1 MSSENESEWK
11 VMEET
16 EFISVRLMLLVV
28 VVLSIVV
35 QTVAQLMS
43 PSFWLNYQLL
53 AFILATNVG
62 AVILAMM
69 AQHSADNLSKRYR
82 QAFTPDFYRG
92 IELFSSFFSRLEKE
106 SISRGTDIEERM
118 DDLVPRV
125 HDFLLSND
133 PLASPP
139 ELTIEDAPEWQDESE
154 LFQ

>member
-1 MSSENESEWK
+1 MSSKNDWESINENSFVSVKWMLII
-11 VMEET
+11 VLT
-16 EFISVRLMLLVV
+16 LSFI
-28 VVLSIVV
+28 V
-35 QTVAQLMS
+35 QTLAQFLT

-92 IELFSSFFSRLEKE
+92 IELFSSFFYRLEQE
-106 SISRGTDIEERM
+106 SVSRGTNIEERM

-139 ELTIEDAPEWQDESE
+139 DLTIEDAPEWQDESE

>member
-1 MSSENESEWK
+1 MSSKNEWE

-69 AQHSADNLSKRYR
+69 AQHSADGLSKRYR
-82 QAFTPDFYRG
+82 QAFTPNFYRG
-92 IELFSSFFSRLEKE
+92 IELFSSFFYRLEQE
-106 SISRGTDIEERM
+106 SLSRGTNIEERM

-133 PLASPP
+133 PLATPP
-139 ELTIEDAPEWQDESE
+139 ELEIEEAPDWQDESE

>member
-1 MSSENESEWK
+1 MSSKNENEWN

-28 VVLSIVV
+28 VIISLVV
-35 QTVAQLMS
+35 QSVAQLMS

-106 SISRGTDIEERM
+106 SISRGTDIGLGIR
-118 DDLVPRV
+118 DHARWGQ
-125 HDFLLSND
+125 
-133 PLASPP
+133 A
-139 ELTIEDAPEWQDESE
+139 
-154 LFQ
+154 

>member
-1 MSSENESEWK
+1 MSPENEWE
-11 VMEET
+11 VMDET
-16 EFISVRLMLLVV
+16 EFISVRIMLLVV
-28 VVLSIVV
+28 VILSVLV
-35 QTVAQLMS
+35 QSVAQLLT

-133 PLASPP
+133 PLTSPP
-139 ELTIEDAPEWQDESE
+139 DLTIEDAPEWKDESE